1 MGSPQDNLWRSSLDS
16 LHITALYLWSDLWGL
31 PPRCPL
37 EEVVKAGAQGLQ
49 PLQPP
54 EDQSFFSSHG
64 TSYHVD
70 SPAMF
75 FVNSCWGKIDN
86 SSKQESVVS
95 SHHPLNKSYSLLWGD
110 FLHRIHGMRRVTQTM
125 IVQQEDYSDT
135 FFTKRPCCTTY
146 CLYLSPQRMWCGHA
160 AEIQILT
167 SEWICGNCER
177 PHHSLAF
184 SKTAI
189 SALYSEITSA

>member
-1 MGSPQDNLWRSSLDS
+1 MYQWPQCSLNWSRARHCHHSNIPSHNWVCLSCKARWWPTMGSPQDNLWRRSLNS

-54 EDQSFFSSHG
+54 EDQSFFSSLG

-75 FVNSCWGKIDN
+75 FVNSCWGKIDK
-86 SSKQESVVS
+86 SSKQESVFISPFEHVIFS
-95 SHHPLNKSYSLLWGD
+95 PLRRLLAQNSWNEEDHTDYDCAVGGS
-110 FLHRIHGMRRVTQTM
+110 FWYLLHQKT
-125 IVQQEDYSDT
+125 
-135 FFTKRPCCTTY
+135 
-146 CLYLSPQRMWCGHA
+146 LYNIFQ
-160 AEIQILT
+160 
-167 SEWICGNCER
+167 
-177 PHHSLAF
+177 
-184 SKTAI
+184 
-189 SALYSEITSA
+189 